1 MTNTQQVEEAKSIIN
16 NKTVMEFLRQ
26 QALEKVSGEMKEMGY
41 SCTAKGVDILTIK
54 RKNIE
59 ERVQKYIAAGVVGC
73 LMAKY
78 Q

>member
-1 MTNTQQVEEAKSIIN
+1 MNAATAEAQAIIN
-16 NKTVMEFLRQ
+16 NKTVMAFLRQ
-26 QALEKVSGEMKEMGY
+26 QALEKVAEEMQKMGY

-59 ERVQKYIAAGVVGC
+59 ERVQEYIAAGVVGC

>member
-1 MTNTQQVEEAKSIIN
+1 MYAAITEAQAITS
-16 NKTVMEFLRQ
+16 NKTVMAFLRQ
-26 QALEKVSGEMKEMGY
+26 QALEKVAEEMQKTGY